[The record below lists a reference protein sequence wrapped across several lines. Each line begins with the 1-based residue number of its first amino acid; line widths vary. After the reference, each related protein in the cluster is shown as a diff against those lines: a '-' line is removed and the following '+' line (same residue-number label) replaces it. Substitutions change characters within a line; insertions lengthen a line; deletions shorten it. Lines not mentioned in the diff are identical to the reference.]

1 MLNLLVIT
9 TMSDSDGEGPMNEFG
24 LVALPGPPFVKLLGG
39 GRDPEG
45 VGDLAAL
52 IPIIE
57 VGLFNPRVGV
67 ESSADDSGCERED
80 GNGDTAVRR
89 FCTRVREK
97 IAWDREEVAFIV
109 VSPVFRLADP
119 S

>member
-1 MLNLLVIT
+1 
-9 TMSDSDGEGPMNEFG
+9 MNEFG

-80 GNGDTAVRR
+80 GNGDTIARR
-89 FCTRVREK
+89 FCTNVRENM
-97 IAWDREEVAFIV
+97 AWDREDVAFIV